1 MKLIYYCRRL
11 HKHGRVQNIKYHK
24 KIMLQHFMKKSKLE
38 NVSIY
43 KSVKSFYLN
52 LILHYVIFVH

>member
-1 MKLIYYCRRL
+1 
-11 HKHGRVQNIKYHK
+11 
-24 KIMLQHFMKKSKLE
+24 MLQHFMKKSKLE

-52 LILHYVIFVH
+52 LILHYVIFVHWEESIDLLIQIFR